1 MSDKRDFK
9 RVVQGTLAIIAV
21 AWLVA
26 FVAPIHSAGGKGIIL
41 TIQRGESAD
50 QVYSTI
56 TRSHVVSNIVLFRIF
71 SKIFGI
77 DRKIKAGKYLLSGYY
92 SDYDVMRLISAGK
105 SNLLVSV
112 TIPEGMDTRQIAEIC
127 HHDLGVDSAA
137 FAREALGDS
146 MAEVLGVPSS
156 NLEGYLFPD
165 TYDFY
170 YGTKPGEIMKRMT
183 DEFKFYFNDS
193 LKERARVMGYTVNQI
208 MTMASIVEAE
218 AQIDSERAI
227 IASVYYNR
235 LRKRMPLDADP
246 TIEYALGKHTEIYY
260 KDLHIK
266 SPYNTYENYGLP
278 PTPICSPGLKSIMAA
293 LYPDTTD
300 YLYFVANGKGGH
312 VFTVTFR
319 AHKRA
324 IRAYRRAMMRE

>member
-1 MSDKRDFK
+1 MSDRRDVA
-9 RVVQGTLAIIAV
+9 RVVWGALAIFAV
-21 AWLVA
+21 AWLIA
-26 FVAPIHSAGGKGIIL
+26 FVTPLHDAGRKGVVL
-41 TIQRGESAD
+41 TIPRGASAD
-50 QVYSTI
+50 QVYSAI
-56 TRSHVVSNIVLFRIF
+56 TRDHVVSNIVLFRFF
-71 SKIFGI
+71 SKVFGI
-77 DRKIKAGKYLLSGYY
+77 DREIKAGKYLLSGHY

-105 SNLLVSV
+105 SNLLVAV
-112 TIPEGMDTRQIAEIC
+112 TIPEGMDIRQIAGIY
-127 HHDLGVDSAA
+127 HQDLGVDSAA
-137 FAREALGDS
+137 FASEALGDS
-146 MAEVLGVPSS
+146 MAEVLGIPST

-170 YGTKPGEIMKRMT
+170 YGTRPGEIMKRMT

-193 LKERARVMGYTVNQI
+193 LKARARAIGYTVNQV

-218 AQIDSERAI
+218 AQLDSERAI

-235 LRKRMPLDADP
+235 LRIHMPLDADP
-246 TIEYALGKHTEIYY
+246 TIEYALGEHTVIYY
-260 KDLHIK
+260 RDLRIK

-324 IRAYRRAMMRE
+324 IRAYRRAMMKE